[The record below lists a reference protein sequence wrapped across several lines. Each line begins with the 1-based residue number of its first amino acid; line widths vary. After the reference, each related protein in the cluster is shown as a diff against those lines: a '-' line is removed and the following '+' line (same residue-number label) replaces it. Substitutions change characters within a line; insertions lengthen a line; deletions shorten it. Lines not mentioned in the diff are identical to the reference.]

1 LIKLLC
7 ININILVETEILIR
21 HSKKV
26 NKPFFLMEKSLGKKG
41 FCFAK
46 QKPFFGKEKPWE
58 RKFFASL
65 LLKGCWEKESE
76 CSMFSE
82 KLSRIYT
89 GLEERYYA
97 LLDFLD
103 ARGLPVYKYNDFLE
117 SKGMP
122 AFPITIALIVLIIAA
137 IYGIFFI
144 GNMINPSVTISF
156 QDQFNET
163 VAGVQ
168 VSVKDA
174 AGKAVVSPKTI
185 ASGESIQLQGIAIG
199 SKLVVS
205 ASKEGYDT
213 AEEEVTVVK
222 EKIPLSMQLKKQ
234 IKEIAVDLQAVDS
247 ETGDAVKGAAIQLEW
262 QGVTRTG
269 TTDAA
274 GKAHFTGIPEDMPV
288 TVKVQADGY
297 EQVNT
302 TKSFVENE
310 LATIELSADTAA
322 LAGITKLIVSVE
334 DEQGTPIEGAKITI
348 MDKSNDTV
356 IAERTIAESEALFD
370 VTGGTSVRLIVQK
383 DGFLRYDSLQ
393 TGESRT
399 LRLLE
404 EEWPVILLKGGNKL
418 SVIVVAGQFPLSDA
432 TVQLFDLNSNLIESA
447 TTDFA
452 AEAEFSN
459 LQPEQ
464 YFVTAHKLGFL
475 PAREQVNIAETETVT
490 INLRTADLNNSA
502 YLGISVFDS
511 YNAAANNADLF
522 FFEKVAGE
530 ELPLGIPPMKTDIT
544 GYAAVKPAISST
556 VVVHAKKDL
565 QEGSGEKLI
574 EANKENQMVIELSK
588 PVSVVELQIVDKD
601 GLPVSGTALIETV
614 SGELLFDGNITDG
627 RVYFDGMGN
636 KEINLTVTT
645 DDGQTF
651 SQQVDIDGKET
662 VKVTLGKPSDELA
675 PTVNFLGIFNEND
688 ELVEGITP
696 ANFYWAKFE
705 INWPSGLSKGGF
717 HARIGSDDSA
727 FVDSQPAGIVG
738 FDATTGSYFFGK
750 SFQPLP
756 LPGNEAA
763 DKQNT
768 GSAGQFNKFV
778 ELYFTQPQNTT
789 VVRVKIKAR
798 ESITADSIELHF
810 RAWSEAGSKFY
821 RQPADAELG
830 NELFSSSKTALYAET
845 IDETINVFSS
855 DAVCEK
861 ELCASYLF
869 VLPNGLFVER
879 QQFKPMTEELY
890 ALEIDLKAGKALD
903 ATIKL
908 DTDKANPLLYFTGY
922 EVDNFL
928 DQPQAATVEALPS
941 QTDLSGQGYID
952 WAAGD
957 ATAQTSS
964 NPLGFK
970 AGEGSTETSITFTV
984 SIAEGQERKV
994 RIYFKPFAAGK
1005 ASIKSQVVAE
1015 AVVLNEEFNFNIE
1028 QQKFLLLSVSP
1039 EEVSVGQDFTIT
1051 AMDKD
1056 NGDAVQNVVIHLQ
1069 DSKGKDAA
1077 VIVGSGATRK
1087 GLQGEYFFKNS
1098 FNPGIYKAVAS
1109 AAGYATAELEI
1120 VIARDNLLSI
1130 KSPITIN
1137 IAKGESSKSVTAA
1150 LRNTAKEEINAISYE
1165 LEKEADFPEEFAV
1178 SAEIPPAIGAG
1189 KDAVASI
1196 SVNLELGEESSE
1208 SLYGEADL
1216 VIKGMAAGNYPTK
1229 TKAKLI
1235 INYNK
1240 QLDADC
1246 LKFNTQEVLIRLIGT
1261 AGSSASEEVEIENTC
1276 ETGLS
1281 LSVKV
1286 KEQEPDPNLSVTVQ
1300 NLQIEKDATEKM
1312 LITASNR
1319 IDRLYS
1325 MQERRHFTIA
1335 LESPQLAKSIQLTV
1349 ELWNPSFNLSYPPT
1363 LALWLARAAAEESA
1377 YSQMP
1382 LQPATGM
1389 AYAQAPLQ
1397 IMNNGFAPITAFR
1410 AAVEDTAYRHFGITA
1425 DIRPY
1430 AIQGINL
1437 QANQALSPM
1446 RYVYAETS
1454 KAEALKEPAQGYIYF
1469 TGVVMGHQYPD
1480 LGRTMVSVNYT
1491 GTQCLKASA
1500 VQSMVFSAKKAETIL
1515 EKEIKLKNECG
1526 EQIRIIGTVKPAKVA
1541 GNQFMLFPAN
1551 VTLAPGQESNF
1562 ALRLIGSQEMERT
1575 VKLRAIGL
1583 LVMQNKFIESNDL
1596 DATLKLGELIATAE
1610 GKGTEKI
1617 SIKNCS
1623 DAANPKQLS
1632 FPILSS
1638 DCSQGYCDAKQLAAY
1653 LISKADNL
1661 VKIAKDKAAM
1671 ARQQAAKFSSCA
1683 MPDRMHCTFDEM
1695 GLTIETFPVFLQL
1708 DFLDNGTLSQELKEK
1723 SKTELRDY
1731 GIELQRVNLQDISGV
1746 GFRFKNIY
1754 LSGAFKGC
1762 GKYYVQINGAVQV
1775 INGELMSEGSGNT
1788 VISISIEQDRAD
1800 TDQCKPYLIENAANF
1815 LPVDEGYNINSA
1827 YRPWPGFAEGSAEFG
1842 ELPKL
1847 FAKELFKKEEG
1858 RYSASTPSNSNK
1870 LVIVKGGTGNGLLK
1884 IRIEK
1889 TGSATE
1895 PKKVFAHI
1903 GEEFAAANKE
1913 MPSTLS
1919 NALSAFMSHSFGEE
1933 DCWGEDDTGQ
1943 YIVMKSGKNL
1953 KTLYGAMLI
1962 SGDNELRINTQLQCA
1977 DFNVESKLLE
1987 SVQFSTDFLLE
1998 GKPRTGIEYVKIF
2011 KKEEYA
2017 QKGEAATALLEE
2029 KANEQK
2035 SKKSTEVQLKDT
2047 SVKAAF
2053 AAAEKTGGG
2062 SNQPASVPP
2071 KETGNAPASTGS
2083 TGKLYRGNFVFCVK
2097 GSNEFALAPAA
2108 VKSISITAES
2118 VTYKESS
2125 RKTDPGHS
2133 IALQVCGIHP
2143 KELLKKIVE
2152 REKAMP
2158 NNSEETYFAMP
2169 GWKGKPDPK
2178 MDLSH
2183 FGKLYAL
2190 EEEIAQQGPA
2200 AVGQPISGL
2209 SSYEKKMRP
2218 KRIASLGAYLT
2229 GCAPVAFFS
2238 RWGNPLFDCVL
2249 PIVPA
2254 AMDLFDSGK
2263 QVKEWIVDTVGKV
2276 LGPIGETAGKIV
2288 NGISRALGGG
2298 DLFDTTAGEATEP
2311 LITEQEAESQ
2321 FATLWHSAAGFVGT
2335 KSIIEGI
2342 SATEK
2347 TITLSSARTLVASN
2361 LADQLANEFV
2371 KENLKGMPQ
2380 DAVNAYEKKLVEKIQ
2395 EVMADELY
2403 QHWDLKR
2410 MHFTG
2415 LKKGIK
2421 GQPIDKF
2428 VMEKVMPTA
2437 FSKTKTD
2444 FEELIAKKLVQGGAF
2459 IDTEIARKASVE
2471 IMPFFDSD
2479 KISNEVTQKLFN
2491 QGIGQFEKAGPEGVK
2506 GIIAQET
2513 WTAINPEVRAKLMVK
2528 NVTEQSLAT
2537 SAQGFDMSAKKT
2549 WEEVIAAANKLKG
2562 TTMIMSDGT
2571 KQTVGEGTKLVELM
2585 RTEEVAEKVGEF
2597 QGKLRLAVSN
2607 TTGKFSNTYGAKI
2620 FEAYQDEISEKLL
2633 QNAEGK
2639 FAKKKGAEMLDD
2651 YLKKGKYG
2659 KGGFF
2664 TGLAKGVLSG
2674 VAANAAGMILYGLYW
2689 KGVGP
2694 TAVETQTEL
2703 KATELL
2709 NVLDDQGNVIG
2720 KKEVQT
2726 NIEIFKNQPH
2736 RIVIKKNAAGKTTVI
2751 VTPLST
2757 QEQLREMVESF
2768 KKNPAGNW
2776 NIDCTNYATK
2786 ESGFLGTLDPMLND
2800 KIKPEFKN
2808 VYAQNDVIV
2817 RYFSEYYKDAGI
2829 DEALIMAVL
2838 LEQPEKIKGC
2848 SIEAGWWKKNLDD
2861 ETRNAVIECAT
2872 RRLYDVMKKNKN
2884 LSEFTTVS
2892 EKAQY
2897 VTKIQRSRT
2906 DWDSVKV
2913 PEVK

>member
-1 LIKLLC
+1 
-7 ININILVETEILIR
+7 
-21 HSKKV
+21 
-26 NKPFFLMEKSLGKKG
+26 
-41 FCFAK
+41 
-46 QKPFFGKEKPWE
+46 
-58 RKFFASL
+58 
-65 LLKGCWEKESE
+65 
-76 CSMFSE
+76 MFSE

-103 ARGLPVYKYNDFLE
+103 ARGVPVYKYNDFLE

-174 AGKAVVSPKTI
+174 AGKAVASTKTI

-222 EKIPLSMQLKKQ
+222 EKIPLSMQLTKQ
-234 IKEIAVDLQAVDS
+234 IKEIAVDLQAVDE

-310 LATIELSADTAA
+310 LATIELSADSAA

-356 IAERTIAESEALFD
+356 IAERTIAESETLFD
-370 VTGGTSVRLIVQK
+370 VTNGTSVRLIVQK

-393 TGESRT
+393 SGESRT

-447 TTDFA
+447 ITDFA
-452 AEAEFSN
+452 AEAEFTN

-464 YFVTAHKLGFL
+464 YFVTAYKIGFL
-475 PAREQVNIAETETVT
+475 PARDQVNIAETETAT
-490 INLRTADLNNSA
+490 ISLRTADLNNSA

-511 YNAAANNADLF
+511 YSAAANNADLF
-522 FFEKVAGE
+522 FFEKVAGN

-544 GYAAVKPAISST
+544 GYAAIKPAISST

-588 PVSVVELQIVDKD
+588 PLTVVELQIVDKD

-627 RVYFDGMGN
+627 RVYFDAMGN

-651 SQQVDIDGKET
+651 SQQVDIEGKET
-662 VKVTLGKPSDELA
+662 VKVTLGEQNDELA

-727 FVDSQPAGIVG
+727 FVDSQPVGIVG

-798 ESITADSIELHF
+798 ESITADSVELHF
-810 RAWSEAGSKFY
+810 RAWSEAGEKFY

-830 NELFSSSKTALYAET
+830 NELFSSNKTALYAET
-845 IDETINVFSS
+845 TDETINVFSS

-861 ELCASYLF
+861 ELCASYFF

-879 QQFKPMTEELY
+879 QQFTPMTEELY
-890 ALEIDLKAGKALD
+890 ALEIDLKASKALD

-928 DQPQAATVEALPS
+928 DQPTTVEALSS

-984 SIAEGQERKV
+984 SIAEGQGRKIRV
-994 RIYFKPFAAGK
+994 YFRPFAAGK
-1005 ASIKSQVVAE
+1005 ASIKSQAVAE

-1051 AMDKD
+1051 AIDKD
-1056 NGDAVQNVVIHLQ
+1056 NGEDVQNAVIRLQ

-1120 VIARDNLLSI
+1120 VIARDGLLSI

-1165 LEKEADFPEEFAV
+1165 LEKESDFPEEFAV
-1178 SAEIPPAIGAG
+1178 SAQIPPTISAG
-1189 KDAVASI
+1189 KDDVASI

-1216 VIKGMAAGNYPTK
+1216 IIKGMAAGNYPTK

-1281 LSVKV
+1281 FSVKV
-1286 KEQEPDPNLSVTVQ
+1286 KEQEADPNLSVTVQ

-1363 LALWLARAAAEESA
+1363 LALWLARQAAEESS

-1382 LQPATGM
+1382 LQPAGGM

-1410 AAVEDTAYRHFGITA
+1410 AAVEDTSYRRFGITA

-1491 GTQCLKASA
+1491 GTQCLKATA
-1500 VQSMVFSAKKAETIL
+1500 GQSLLFSSKKAETIL

-1526 EQIRIIGTVKPAKVA
+1526 EQIRIIGTVKPGKIG
-1541 GNQFMLFPAN
+1541 GNAFMLFPAN

-1562 ALRLIGSQEMERT
+1562 ALRLIGSQEMDRA

-1583 LVMQNKFIESNDL
+1583 LVAQGKTIESNDL
-1596 DATLKLGELIATAE
+1596 DATLKLGELIATTE
-1610 GKGTEKI
+1610 GKATQKI
-1617 SIKNCS
+1617 SIKACET
-1623 DAANPKQLS
+1623 DTTKQLS
-1632 FPILSS
+1632 FPVLSS
-1638 DCSQGYCDAKQLAAY
+1638 DCAQGYCDAKQLAAY
-1653 LISKADNL
+1653 IINKADDL
-1661 VKIAKDKAAM
+1661 VKVAKDKI
-1671 ARQQAAKFSSCA
+1671 ARAKSQTAGSSCA
-1683 MPDRMHCTFDEM
+1683 APERTHCTFDEIGVSEEM
-1695 GLTIETFPVFLQL
+1695 FPVFVQL
-1708 DFLDNGTLSQELKEK
+1708 DLLDYGTLLQQLREK
-1723 SKTELRDY
+1723 SKTELKGYDVMQQA
-1731 GIELQRVNLQDISGV
+1731 LNLEDIGNV
-1746 GFRFKNIY
+1746 GFRFGNIY
-1754 LSGAFKGC
+1754 LAKEFRGC
-1762 GKYYVQINGAVQV
+1762 GKYYVEIKGAVPASQGEIITDESGRNFAIA
-1775 INGELMSEGSGNT
+1775 INMK
-1788 VISISIEQDRAD
+1788 QDRAD
-1800 TDQCKPYLIENAANF
+1800 TDQCLHRVENVANF
-1815 LPVDEGYNINSA
+1815 LPLDEGYTLTTDTTA
-1827 YRPWPGFAEGSAEFG
+1827 WPGFVQGSSEQFG
-1842 ELPKL
+1842 ELPKM
-1847 FAKELFKKEEG
+1847 FATQLFKSPEG
-1858 RYSASTPSNSNK
+1858 RYAASITKSNR
-1870 LVIVKGGTGNGLLK
+1870 LVLVKGNTGQGLLK

-1889 TGSATE
+1889 SGSADA
-1895 PKKVFAHI
+1895 PKTVYAHVPDN
-1903 GEEFAAANKE
+1903 FNAADKE
-1913 MPSTLS
+1913 MATSIA
-1919 NALSAFMSHSFGEE
+1919 NALGTFKAYAFSES
-1933 DCWGEDDTGQ
+1933 DCWGEDETGQ
-1943 YIVMKSGKNL
+1943 YIVMKSSKDME
-1953 KTLYGAMLI
+1953 KLYGKLALDGEKAI
-1962 SGDNELRINTQLQCA
+1962 KINSQEQCI
-1977 DFNVESKLLE
+1977 DFNVTTGAREDI
-1987 SVQFSTDFLLE
+1987 QFETDFGE
-1998 GKPRTGIEYVKIF
+1998 KTKAGIEYVAIYLKGKSEKEKSAVLLKESANGKTEKSILKKDQLKETTAEKEG
-2011 KKEEYA
+2011 KKETKFKAEA
-2017 QKGEAATALLEE
+2017 Q
-2029 KANEQK
+2029 
-2035 SKKSTEVQLKDT
+2035 
-2047 SVKAAF
+2047 
-2053 AAAEKTGGG
+2053 
-2062 SNQPASVPP
+2062 
-2071 KETGNAPASTGS
+2071 
-2083 TGKLYRGNFVFCVK
+2083 FCVK
-2097 GSNEFALAPAA
+2097 GDNTFSLA
-2108 VKSISITAES
+2108 VENIKEIKITAS
-2118 VTYKESS
+2118 GNATPG
-2125 RKTDPGHS
+2125 RKSEQFAVS
-2133 IALQVCGIHP
+2133 IEACGIHP
-2143 KELLKKIVE
+2143 YDLVKEMGKVTMEEIEKAPDKKIV
-2152 REKAMP
+2152 A
-2158 NNSEETYFAMP
+2158 FATV
-2169 GWKGKPDPK
+2169 GWKGAPSEIDIIAVQRAISAEAARVEAEKRYGTGAGTPTAQQPAY
-2178 MDLSH
+2178 M
-2183 FGKLYAL
+2183 
-2190 EEEIAQQGPA
+2190 EEIAWRKLGATWLGYFVPCSAMALLLNWWTFEVKGGWDIALTCAAPA
-2200 AVGQPISGL
+2200 AWSTKDIIKDMGSGAKAAMEFVEGVVKAVLEYIPLVGKPFGNWL
-2209 SSYEKKMRP
+2209 FPEGEK
-2218 KRIASLGAYLT
+2218 IASVPTEQQAMEQAQDFQENMLYPGLT
-2229 GCAPVAFFS
+2229 GASFRDITRSVS
-2238 RWGNPLFDCVL
+2238 NSFD
-2249 PIVPA
+2249 
-2254 AMDLFDSGK
+2254 
-2263 QVKEWIVDTVGKV
+2263 
-2276 LGPIGETAGKIV
+2276 
-2288 NGISRALGGG
+2288 
-2298 DLFDTTAGEATEP
+2298 
-2311 LITEQEAESQ
+2311 LITE
-2321 FATLWHSAAGFVGT
+2321 
-2335 KSIIEGI
+2335 
-2342 SATEK
+2342 
-2347 TITLSSARTLVASN
+2347 SSAQTAATQA
-2361 LADQLANEFV
+2361 ADAILKDV
-2371 KENLKGMPQ
+2371 KKTGFLKGMADNQLDLVLGGHYDSGGKFVASITPRTYATTLMPVPGSGKPLPALREKLAQKIKSNLLVDKGKAKIANKIAEASQKGFGEAGQDMVETFARAGIEPAANGGLTGNLKNQWLAKQSQYVDNLVGGQSVSGFNPAAPSTTSTVKNQVNTFTKNIKDSWKAQIEDHIKNNLGKTAEGQALLADPQ
-2380 DAVNAYEKKLVEKIQ
+2380 F
-2395 EVMADELY
+2395 MAD
-2403 QHWDLKR
+2403 
-2410 MHFTG
+2410 M
-2415 LKKGIK
+2415 
-2421 GQPIDKF
+2421 
-2428 VMEKVMPTA
+2428 
-2437 FSKTKTD
+2437 STK
-2444 FEELIAKKLVQGGAF
+2444 
-2459 IDTEIARKASVE
+2459 
-2471 IMPFFDSD
+2471 
-2479 KISNEVTQKLFN
+2479 
-2491 QGIGQFEKAGPEGVK
+2491 
-2506 GIIAQET
+2506 
-2513 WTAINPEVRAKLMVK
+2513 INNRAKLIKFAPSAELIKGEKIYDRAGRLIRETPDSFKYTATLTDNLDDIARRTIVDVQGDMRKAMVK
-2528 NVTEQSLAT
+2528 GAIGTQAADAFATEMFKGADALVDPTKIKSLQTRSGKLKAAVKDFF
-2537 SAQGFDMSAKKT
+2537 SKKFLNLKNLKALSWNLIKGAGVGIAEVWAGSVGFDQYWEKFGTPPVPGAETISGDAPKIDRDGDGRFNEDPIDGKDNDGDGLIDEDYPLFASQKLRNGGTYMIVVSKDSYGGKRFNFVELQSDQQFEDMRKQLQEKNAVL
-2549 WEEVIAAANKLKG
+2549 WEEADCKNFREKGVEKYLGNLAPVPTKQAAAEHVIAYYDYNPLIASAAL
-2562 TTMIMSDGT
+2562 
-2571 KQTVGEGTKLVELM
+2571 GEVSEDPRSLGDDLPEEDLM
-2585 RTEEVAEKVGEF
+2585 A
-2597 QGKLRLAVSN
+2597 
-2607 TTGKFSNTYGAKI
+2607 
-2620 FEAYQDEISEKLL
+2620 
-2633 QNAEGK
+2633 
-2639 FAKKKGAEMLDD
+2639 
-2651 YLKKGKYG
+2651 
-2659 KGGFF
+2659 
-2664 TGLAKGVLSG
+2664 
-2674 VAANAAGMILYGLYW
+2674 IL
-2689 KGVGP
+2689 
-2694 TAVETQTEL
+2694 
-2703 KATELL
+2703 
-2709 NVLDDQGNVIG
+2709 I
-2720 KKEVQT
+2720 
-2726 NIEIFKNQPH
+2726 I
-2736 RIVIKKNAAGKTTVI
+2736 
-2751 VTPLST
+2751 
-2757 QEQLREMVESF
+2757 
-2768 KKNPAGNW
+2768 
-2776 NIDCTNYATK
+2776 
-2786 ESGFLGTLDPMLND
+2786 
-2800 KIKPEFKN
+2800 
-2808 VYAQNDVIV
+2808 
-2817 RYFSEYYKDAGI
+2817 
-2829 DEALIMAVL
+2829 
-2838 LEQPEKIKGC
+2838 QPEKITGC
-2848 SIEAGWWKKNLDD
+2848 NIAKQWYLPLQNEQKEATKERVRG
-2861 ETRNAVIECAT
+2861 VVECAAKVLRSATAGGAGFNEAVKKFSAETKYVGLAVQT
-2872 RRLYDVMKKNKN
+2872 RDIWAR
-2884 LSEFTTVS
+2884 F
-2892 EKAQY
+2892 
-2897 VTKIQRSRT
+2897 KIVQP
-2906 DWDSVKV
+2906 K
-2913 PEVK
+2913 